1 MLPVAFISKQ
11 LDPHCPG
18 MVPLP
23 TCPGGSSF
31 SIRRCKKLILDRP
44 LTIFSPHHLLTSWLP
59 HSCQTLATLGSSNS
73 PLLRH
78 PCLLPVSHTL
88 CPMLHW
94 PHPLWLLPIT
104 TLAILFTTGLAVTH
118 PLPPRTGRQHSDF
131 HWPLLTL
138 PSVPYS
144 WGAIPLGHPDLAIC
158 PSP

>member
-1 MLPVAFISKQ
+1 
-11 LDPHCPG
+11 

-23 TCPGGSSF
+23 TCPGSSSF

-78 PCLLPVSHTL
+78 PCLLPVSDTP
-88 CPMLHW
+88 CPMLDW
-94 PHPLWLLPIT
+94 CHPLWLLPIT
-104 TLAILFTTGLAVTH
+104 TLAILFTIGLAVIA
-118 PLPPRTGRQHSDF
+118 LPRTGCPHSDF

-138 PSVPYS
+138 SSVHYS

-158 PSP
+158 LSP